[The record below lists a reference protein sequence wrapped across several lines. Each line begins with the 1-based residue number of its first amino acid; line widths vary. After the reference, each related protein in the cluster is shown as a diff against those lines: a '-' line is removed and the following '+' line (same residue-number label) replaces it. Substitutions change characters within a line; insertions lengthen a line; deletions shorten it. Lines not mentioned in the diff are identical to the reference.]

1 MNDSFV
7 PVFEEVGYIFWFTVM
22 PKIPKYLFVSPSF
35 ACFELTN
42 VSLIESLALG
52 ID

>member
-1 MNDSFV
+1 MNDSVV
-7 PVFEEVGYIFWFTVM
+7 PVFEEVGCGFWLTLM
-22 PKIPKYLFVSPSF
+22 LKIPKHLFVSPSF
-35 ACFELTN
+35 ACFELTS